1 MVDVVPTVL
10 GILAGLAGALALAH
24 WALRPRRLASAGR
37 HVLVTGGSSGIGL
50 ACAGLLAERG
60 ALVTVAA
67 RSLPRLQAAEA
78 EVRAV
83 GGEGTRVQVQQ
94 MDVTDPAQVRAR
106 PGAGLLPFPCPSCAG
121 GRVVVVPAD

>member
-1 MVDVVPTVL
+1 M
-10 GILAGLAGALALAH
+10 
-24 WALRPRRLASAGR
+24 
-37 HVLVTGGSSGIGL
+37 LVTGGSSGIGL

-121 GRVVVVPAD
+121 RRVVVVPAD